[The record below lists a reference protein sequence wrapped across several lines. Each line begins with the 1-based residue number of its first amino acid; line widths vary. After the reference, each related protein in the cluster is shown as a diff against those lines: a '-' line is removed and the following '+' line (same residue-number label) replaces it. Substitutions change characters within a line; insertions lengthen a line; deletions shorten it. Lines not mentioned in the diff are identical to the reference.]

1 MVGIVLI
8 SHSAELAQGLAN
20 LAAQVAGPEV
30 AIEPAGG
37 RADGSLG
44 TSSELVIAAIQRA
57 NRGDGVVIL
66 GDLGS
71 AFLTVRAVLEDQ
83 LAEFDGQL
91 LVVDAP
97 FVEGAVA
104 AAVTAAAG
112 ASVEEV
118 AQAAEEARTARKF

>member
-104 AAVTAAAG
+104 A
-112 ASVEEV
+112 
-118 AQAAEEARTARKF
+118 

>member
-83 LAEFDGQL
+83 LEDPNGL
-91 LVVDAP
+91 LRLVDAP
-97 FVEGAVA
+97 LVEGAVA
-104 AAVTAAAG
+104 AAIMAAAG
-112 ASVEEV
+112 ASLDEV
-118 AQAAEEARTARKF
+118 AQAAEEARGARKF

>member
-37 RADGSLG
+37 RPDGSLG
-44 TSSELVIAAIQRA
+44 TSSELVIRAIERA
-57 NRGDGVVIL
+57 NRGEGVVIL

-71 AFLTVRAVLEDQ
+71 AFLTVRAVLEE
-83 LAEFDGQL
+83 LDGHL
-91 LVVDAP
+91 RVVDAP
-97 FVEGAVA
+97 LVEGAVP
-104 AAVTAAAG
+104 AAVMAAAG
-112 ASVEEV
+112 RSVEEV
-118 AQAAEEARTARKF
+118 GPAPEEARG